1 MLVFKPAIASES
13 GRSCAPLCPQ
23 VRSIRNRRSVFGFE
37 VIYLMKKQQSKPI
50 LTLLLAASVAA
61 CSAGNSTPS
70 VPLPGPALRS
80 SASLGR
86 SASVSQL
93 ATSIAVVPLRSAKY
107 FAILAGSTVT
117 STGHTNI
124 TGNVGI
130 FPGTAITG
138 FPPGVIHG
146 HLRAGDPVAN
156 QAEMDLT
163 TAYNDAMGRVRKPV
177 TVAGNLGGRTLKP
190 GLYKSTSSL
199 AVSSGDL
206 TLDAGG
212 NSNAV
217 FLFQMASTLTMTT
230 GRKVILTHGARPRN
244 VFWAV
249 GSSATLG
256 TGCSF
261 YGNLLV
267 YKSISMATGTVM
279 AGRAL
284 ARVGAVTMQSNTVVK
299 PAI

>member
-1 MLVFKPAIASES
+1 MRSSMPASKIDSQS
-13 GRSCAPLCPQ
+13 PFR
-23 VRSIRNRRSVFGFE
+23 VFGFE
-37 VIYLMKKQQSKPI
+37 VTYLMKKQPSKLT

-70 VPLPGPALRS
+70 VPVPGLAALGS

-86 SASVSQL
+86 SASVFQL
-93 ATSIAVVPLRSAKY
+93 ARSIAAVPLRSAKH

-117 STGHTNI
+117 STGATHI
-124 TGNVGI
+124 TGDVGI
-130 FPGTAITG
+130 FSGTAITG
-138 FPPGVIHG
+138 FPPGVIDG
-146 HLRAGDPVAN
+146 HLYAADPIAK

-177 TVAGNLGGRTLKP
+177 TVAGNLGGQTLKP

-217 FLFQMASTLTMTT
+217 FLFQMASTFTMTT
-230 GRKVILTHGARPRN
+230 GRKVILTHGARPRH

-279 AGRAL
+279 VGRAL
-284 ARVGAVTMQSNTVVK
+284 ARVGAVTMQSNTIVK